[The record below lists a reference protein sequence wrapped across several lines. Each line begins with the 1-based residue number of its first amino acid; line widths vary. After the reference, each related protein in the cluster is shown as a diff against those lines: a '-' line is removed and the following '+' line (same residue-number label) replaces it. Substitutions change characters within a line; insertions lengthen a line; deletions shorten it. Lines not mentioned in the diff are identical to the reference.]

1 MQQPE
6 QDDTKR
12 QAGIRTERTDLN
24 ALTYINVFGQQFVG
38 HFVLIQDVV
47 VDSRAGE
54 GGAEEKAK
62 ESKKGI
68 VLANYV
74 FVTPFFG
81 V

>member
-68 VLANYV
+68 VLAKYV

>member
-6 QDDTKR
+6 QDGTKR

>member
-68 VLANYV
+68 ALANYV